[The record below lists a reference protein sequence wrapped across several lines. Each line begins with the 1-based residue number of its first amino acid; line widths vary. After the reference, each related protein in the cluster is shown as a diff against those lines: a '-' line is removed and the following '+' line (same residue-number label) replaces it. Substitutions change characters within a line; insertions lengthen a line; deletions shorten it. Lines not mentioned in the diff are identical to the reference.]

1 LGDDF
6 VKTILAILVLAV
18 TSGGVVLVAGGR
30 KVQERDL
37 LRGYAF
43 ADCMAAGY
51 KGTPVE
57 KDAGRV
63 AELYREVGH
72 TTRQAIYAAIDRAA
86 GAVNPAQPAKADGAN
101 LAIMSC
107 LEFYE
112 GSVLSKA
119 IVDAGGPRL

>member
-1 LGDDF
+1 M
-6 VKTILAILVLAV
+6 KTILVILSLAA
-18 TSGGVVLVAGGR
+18 TGGGIVLVEGGR
-30 KVQERDL
+30 RVQERDL

-43 ADCMAAGY
+43 AGCLALAY

-63 AELYREVGH
+63 AELYREAGH
-72 TTRQAIYAAIDRAA
+72 TTRQAIYTAIDRAA
-86 GAVNPAQPAKADGAN
+86 GALNPAQPAKADKAN

-112 GSVLSKA
+112 GSALSKA
-119 IVDAGGPRL
+119 IVDAGGPRR

>member
-1 LGDDF
+1 MR
-6 VKTILAILVLAV
+6 TILVALLLAA
-18 TSGGVVLVAGGR
+18 TGGGVVLVEGGR
-30 KVQERDL
+30 RVQERDL

-43 ADCMAAGY
+43 ADCMAVAY

-63 AELYREVGH
+63 AELYREAGR
-72 TTRQAIYAAIDRAA
+72 TTRQAVYAAIDSAA
-86 GAVNPAQPAKADGAN
+86 GALNPAHPAKVDGAN

-112 GSVLSKA
+112 GPTLSKA
-119 IVDAGGPRL
+119 IVDAGGPRR

>member
-1 LGDDF
+1 MKAISL
-6 VKTILAILVLAV
+6 ILSLM
-18 TSGGVVLVAGGR
+18 VAGGGIVLVEGGR
-30 KVQERDL
+30 RVQERDL

-43 ADCMAAGY
+43 ADCLAVAY

-63 AELYREVGH
+63 AELYREAGH

-86 GAVNPAQPAKADGAN
+86 GALNPAHPAKADNAN

-112 GSVLSKA
+112 GSALSKA
-119 IVDAGGPRL
+119 IADAGGPRR